1 MSNDADLHSL
11 DVLIIH
17 DEILFGNVRHNT
29 VGLIDQV
36 TNINNQINN
45 INNAPIPDVYT
56 RPEANEIFD
65 TKADKSDT
73 YTKTETDTLLD
84 AKANVV
90 DIVDSYSKTEDDA
103 LLLLKADK
111 TELID
116 SYTKSEDDAL
126 LLLKADKTDIID
138 AYTKTETDEKLD
150 LKLNITDQIDT
161 YTKTETDTKLDLK
174 LNIADQID
182 SYTKTETDTKL
193 DLKLNIAD
201 QIDAYTKTETD
212 TKLDEKVDKT
222 ELDEYV
228 DLTST
233 QTISGTKQFNTISV
247 ATVSKQ
253 NKNDASILLAG
264 GGDMLVTSLVTQPQL
279 QEVRDIA
286 SGKSKG
292 YVFDSQSD
300 LNDWMAIQD
309 NVANLAIGDNLYIVD
324 QQVTDYWWDGTN
336 LRQLET
342 EQPDMTNVITTLG
355 TATGSGN
362 AITDLSIDGNIL
374 TLAKNTTFVTTGS
387 DQSITGM
394 KTFTS
399 TIISNGI
406 QYSGYDNTSVFLAG
420 GGVKSISDI
429 NASVDLSNYYNKTQT
444 YSQTETNNLLNGKA
458 NTGVSYTK
466 GEDDTLLLAK
476 ADKTQLIDSYT
487 KTQTDNLLNDKA
499 NQSTTYTK
507 TETDS
512 LLEDKADVTALND
525 YVTLGTTQTITGQK
539 QFNQNVT
546 AASFVKSGADN
557 TVVLLGAGG
566 TKPIAEFGGSV
577 DDSNYVKKTGQVTQS
592 ITGKLIRTDSSES
605 FDNLQNMQYPTK
617 YDVEGAFI
625 KKRGKTLQ
633 VVEGYLRKGS
643 EPEEVSEDDED
654 YVTRKDVQSK
664 YVGIWGEQQIIGTK
678 SFYDNVTANGFIK
691 KNGTNQQVLLANGST
706 KPLSEFASGSV
717 DDTNYVKKTGQ
728 VSQSITGNLIRTDSE
743 ESFDYLQARQYA
755 TKYSIDGAFVKKTGK
770 TLQVIKGIIRKNMDD
785 VERLSDDDDD
795 YMTRGD
801 IQQNFVGIWGNQSI
815 SGGKTF
821 LNNVTATAFVKSGGT
836 NQQVLLANGTV
847 KPLSEFASGSVDDD
861 DYVKKTGQGTQEIEG
876 NLIRSGSEISFENL
890 QPFQYI
896 TKQDAKYGF
905 VQKEGQL
912 VQSIEGKLRRKQDE
926 EEEEE
931 SEDEDYLTK
940 KELDGKYVTLGGT
953 QTVTGQKTFTISVTA
968 PAFVKY
974 SGTNQQVLLAD
985 GTVKQLSE
993 FSSGLQ
999 MEDITDKIRDWNMS
1013 ISPLYKKLCRLGS
1026 LYLLFLQV
1034 KPLSQFNAGINPKIC
1049 EFGTASEVISP
1060 TGTSSQPFYIN
1071 FTPPTGTNYT
1081 LHIVNRNLLMNQ
1093 DTIWGTDQAVVITT
1107 FWIL

>member
-11 DVLIIH
+11 DVLLIH

-45 INNAPIPDVYT
+45 INNAPAPDVYT

-73 YTKTETDTLLD
+73 YTKTETDILLD
-84 AKANVV
+84 AKANVI

-150 LKLNITDQIDT
+150 IKLNITDQIDT
-161 YTKTETDTKLDLK
+161 YTKTETDEKLDLK
-174 LNIADQID
+174 ANVVDIVD
-182 SYTKTETDTKL
+182 SYSKTEDDAL
-193 DLKLNIAD
+193 LLLKANVVDIVD
-201 QIDAYTKTETD
+201 SYSKSEDDALLLLKA
-212 TKLDEKVDKT
+212 DKT
-222 ELDEYV
+222 DLDEYV
-228 DLTST
+228 DLTSA
-233 QTISGTKQFNTISV
+233 QTISGTKQFNNISIT
-247 ATVSKQ
+247 TVSKQ

-336 LRQLET
+336 LRELET
-342 EQPDMTNVITTLG
+342 ELPDMTNVITTLG

-374 TLAKNTTFVTTGS
+374 TPAKNTTFVTTGS

-406 QYSGYDNTSVFLAG
+406 QYSGYDNTSEFPAG

-487 KTQTDNLLNDKA
+487 KTQTDNLLNNKA

-507 TETDS
+507 TETES
-512 LLEDKADVTALND
+512 LLEEKADVTALND

-539 QFNQNVT
+539 QFNSNVT
-546 AASFVKSGADN
+546 AASFTKSGADN

-577 DDSNYVKKTGQVTQS
+577 DDSNYVKKTGQS
-592 ITGKLIRTDSSES
+592 
-605 FDNLQNMQYPTK
+605 
-617 YDVEGAFI
+617 
-625 KKRGKTLQ
+625 LQ
-633 VVEGYLRKGS
+633 VIRGYIRKSMQGVDDEPS
-643 EPEEVSEDDED
+643 EEDED
-654 YVTRKDVQSK
+654 YITKGEVENQ
-664 YVGIWGEQQIIGTK
+664 YVSIYGGVQQIIGTK
-678 SFYDNVTANGFIK
+678 SFYDNVIANGFIK

-706 KPLSEFASGSV
+706 KPLSEFACGSV

-728 VSQSITGNLIRTDSE
+728 VTQSITGKLIRTDNS
-743 ESFDYLQARQYA
+743 ESFDNLQARQYP
-755 TKYSIDGAFVKKTGK
+755 TKYDVDGAFVKKTGK
-770 TLQVIKGIIRKNMDD
+770 TLQVIKGVIRKNMDD
-785 VERLSDDDDD
+785 VEGLSDDDDD

-836 NQQVLLANGTV
+836 NQQVLLANGST

-861 DYVKKTGQGTQEIEG
+861 DDYVKKTGQGTQKIEG

-912 VQSIEGKLRRKQDE
+912 VQSIEGKLRKKLSTDE

-931 SEDEDYLTK
+931 SEDEDYLTE
-940 KELDGKYVTLGGT
+940 KELKGKFVSLAGT
-953 QTVTGQKTFTISVTA
+953 QTVTGAKTFTISVTA

-1013 ISPLYKKLCRLGS
+1013 ISPLYK
-1026 LYLLFLQV
+1026 
-1034 KPLSQFNAGINPKIC
+1034 
-1049 EFGTASEVISP
+1049 
-1060 TGTSSQPFYIN
+1060 
-1071 FTPPTGTNYT
+1071 
-1081 LHIVNRNLLMNQ
+1081 
-1093 DTIWGTDQAVVITT
+1093 
-1107 FWIL
+1107 